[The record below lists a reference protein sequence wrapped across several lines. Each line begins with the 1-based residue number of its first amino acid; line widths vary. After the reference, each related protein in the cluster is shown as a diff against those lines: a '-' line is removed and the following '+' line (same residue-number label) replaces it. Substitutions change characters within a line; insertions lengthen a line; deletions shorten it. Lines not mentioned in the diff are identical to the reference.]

1 MCAPSK
7 TARFLPPKILF
18 NTVPKIVRHI
28 ADLQRLLPSAG
39 QIVLTP
45 TMGALH
51 EGHLS
56 LARLGRTLA
65 DIQIVSI
72 YVNPLQFGADED
84 FADYPRQLEADC
96 EKLSGLADIIFAPDD
111 QEMYPQK
118 QTVGISLP
126 PLAGELCGHS
136 RPGFFEGVAA
146 AVCKLF
152 NCTRPQTA
160 IFGKKDL
167 QQLHLIRLMTAQL
180 NYPIGIIAAPII
192 RDRDGLALSSRNAYL
207 SPDERRRAVL
217 LPQTLKQAAAQIV
230 GGALPQQAAATAAA
244 TLTAD
249 GFVVDYVEARDAHT
263 LGAPSG
269 EEIAVLAAAKLGKTR
284 LLDNIEVRRAMPT
297 KGA

>member
-39 QIVLTP
+39 RIVLTP

-65 DIQIVSI
+65 DLQIVSI

-84 FADYPRQLEADC
+84 FADYPRQLAADC

-118 QTVGISLP
+118 PTVGISLP
-126 PLAGELCGHS
+126 PLAGELCGHT
-136 RPGFFEGVAA
+136 RPGFFEGVAM

-152 NCTRPQTA
+152 NCARPQTA
-160 IFGKKDL
+160 IFGKK
-167 QQLHLIRLMTAQL
+167 IYS
-180 NYPIGIIAAPII
+180 NY
-192 RDRDGLALSSRNAYL
+192 
-207 SPDERRRAVL
+207 
-217 LPQTLKQAAAQIV
+217 T
-230 GGALPQQAAATAAA
+230 
-244 TLTAD
+244 
-249 GFVVDYVEARDAHT
+249 
-263 LGAPSG
+263 
-269 EEIAVLAAAKLGKTR
+269 
-284 LLDNIEVRRAMPT
+284 
-297 KGA
+297 